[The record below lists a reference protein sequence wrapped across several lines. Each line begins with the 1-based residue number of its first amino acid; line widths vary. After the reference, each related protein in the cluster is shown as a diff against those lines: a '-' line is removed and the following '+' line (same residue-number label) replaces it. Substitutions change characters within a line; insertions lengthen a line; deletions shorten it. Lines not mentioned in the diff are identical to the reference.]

1 MDFTARLGFPYLMP
15 NQAQKHVTLNSALT
29 QLDAI
34 IGLSLRSRTA
44 ALQPEAPEPGD
55 TYLLPEGAEGPEWD
69 GFEPG
74 DLVIFRGDAW
84 MPLPAP
90 AGLIAWIEDE
100 GALIVRSTSGW
111 APVIPSELPIL
122 GIRTSADE
130 TSRLAV
136 KSDAVLFSHDD
147 VTPGSGDV
155 RQFLNRGDAARTASV
170 IFETDHT
177 ANAEIGLAGS
187 NHLDLRISPDGTAF
201 NTGLRLDAAD
211 GKVSFPSGLK
221 EGLAILSQLGLR
233 HATGVIDDDT
243 AVTIDFG
250 ESVFGSVLLAVPNAL
265 NSGPAALFFA
275 RMASS
280 PALTALFSEGHSF
293 TTTTGELTGTTG
305 TDGGINFSATSDG
318 RFLIENRRGFGI
330 GYTVY
335 AFR

>member
-1 MDFTARLGFPYLMP
+1 MDITARLGFPYLMP

-34 IGLSLRSRTA
+34 IGLALRSRTLT
-44 ALQPEAPEPGD
+44 LQPEAPAPGD
-55 TYLLPEGAEGPEWD
+55 TYLLPDGAEGTEWESV
-69 GFEPG
+69 GPG
-74 DLVIFRGDAW
+74 NLVIFRGDAW

-90 AGLIAWIEDE
+90 AGLIAWVEDE
-100 GALIVRSTSGW
+100 GELIARSTGGW
-111 APVIPSELPIL
+111 VPVIPSELPVL
-122 GIRTSADE
+122 GIQTSADE
-130 TSRLAV
+130 TNRLAV

-147 VTPGSGDV
+147 VAPGSGDV
-155 RQFLNRGDAARTASV
+155 RQFLNRADAAKTASV
-170 IFETDHT
+170 IFETGHT

-187 NHLDLRISPDGTAF
+187 SHLDLRTSPDGTAF
-201 NTGLRLDAAD
+201 NTGLRLDAAT
-211 GKVSFPSGLK
+211 GKVSFPSGFA
-221 EGLAILSQLGLR
+221 EGLTILSQLGLR
-233 HATGVIDDDT
+233 HATGLIDDDT

-265 NSGPAALFFA
+265 SSGPVVLFFA

-280 PALTALFSEGHSF
+280 PALTPLFSEGHSF

-318 RFLIENRRGFGI
+318 RFLIENRRGFGV